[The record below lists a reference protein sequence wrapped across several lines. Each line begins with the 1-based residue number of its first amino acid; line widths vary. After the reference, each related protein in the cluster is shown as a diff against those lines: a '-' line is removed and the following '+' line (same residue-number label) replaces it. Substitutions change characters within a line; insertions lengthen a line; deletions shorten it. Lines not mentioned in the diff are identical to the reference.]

1 MIANTSPDFLK
12 IVKSPVLL
20 RELAADAIRDAILIG
35 ALAPGERL
43 VEAALSKRMG
53 VSRPSIREALSQL
66 AAEKLVTMA
75 PNKGPSVATIT
86 WEDAAQIYEVRA
98 MLEGE
103 AAFLFA
109 ARSSKED
116 LIGMRKALREFESA
130 ISRHDTAGLLSST
143 AGFYSFMLLGCGN
156 HIIAELLQGL
166 KARIGVLRARSMSRP
181 GRVKHS
187 LKEMSAMLKALETR
201 DGNAARAATHSH
213 VQAAAVAAR
222 DSFNELATKILA
234 G

>member
-1 MIANTSPDFLK
+1 MIANTGPDFLK
-12 IVKSPVLL
+12 IVKSPMLL

-43 VEAALSKRMG
+43 VEASLSKRMG
-53 VSRPSIREALSQL
+53 VSRPSIREALTQL

-109 ARSSKED
+109 ARVSKED
-116 LIGMRKALREFESA
+116 LIGMRRALREFDSA
-130 ISRHDTAGLLSST
+130 ISQNDTAGLLSST
-143 AGFYSFMLLGCGN
+143 ASFYGFILQGCGN
-156 HIIAELLQGL
+156 HIIAEILQGL

-201 DGNAARAATHSH
+201 DGKAARAATHAH
-213 VQAAAVAAR
+213 VRAAAIAAH
-222 DSFNELATKILA
+222 DSFNELTIKILA